1 MFVRPTEWRN
11 RDYLFLEE
19 IWLADK
25 REMVKRYTMKNSL
38 FIFLSGEQIL
48 IKAFLMKVI
57 SEQKENTQVKIRVEK
72 AKSSLLSK
80 TGEQNLNHFLI
91 GIFSSTLSPEQ
102 VL

>member
-1 MFVRPTEWRN
+1 
-11 RDYLFLEE
+11 
-19 IWLADK
+19 
-25 REMVKRYTMKNSL
+25 
-38 FIFLSGEQIL
+38 
-48 IKAFLMKVI
+48 MKVI